1 MGEVSRFIRHRALTA
16 FRFSFL
22 FSFSLSRSPPDSIVR
37 TLDRIRCVLLIAEE
51 DTRTVDR
58 KVEIVDSL
66 LLHYIW
72 KLEIDRYEFLFD
84 DNRNVLLPNFG
95 IFLSIQS
102 FLCARRMEFARNR
115 DNDRIFVQ

>member
-1 MGEVSRFIRHRALTA
+1 M
-16 FRFSFL
+16 
-22 FSFSLSRSPPDSIVR
+22 
-37 TLDRIRCVLLIAEE
+37 
-51 DTRTVDR
+51 
-58 KVEIVDSL
+58 DSL

-102 FLCARRMEFARNR
+102 FSVQGARNLQRNR